1 MCGRVTDREFS
12 ITESLDDRP
21 CRTDVKVLEARW
33 SDLEEPEPSR
43 WDFHM
48 APGDMTSLRH
58 GLVWLAAVRL
68 KSRS

>member
-33 SDLEEPEPSR
+33 SDLEEP
-43 WDFHM
+43 DM